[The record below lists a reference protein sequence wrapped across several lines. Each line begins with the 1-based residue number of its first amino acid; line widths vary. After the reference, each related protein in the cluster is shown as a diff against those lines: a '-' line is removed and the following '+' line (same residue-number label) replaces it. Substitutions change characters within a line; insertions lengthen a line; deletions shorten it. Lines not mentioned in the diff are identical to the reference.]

1 MTHRATNPGWTADE
15 AVVVGAWVYPVK
27 SCGAMPVD
35 ELVFDRWGGAE
46 GDRRWAVV
54 DASAPVTGG
63 GAPPRL
69 ALVQPRSGGE
79 GLALRAP
86 GREPLGVRDDGLAA
100 CEVGMY

>member
-54 DASAPVTGG
+54 DTSGSVTWQ
-63 GAPPRL
+63 GAHPRL
-69 ALVQPRSGGE
+69 ALVRPRIAGDV
-79 GLALRAP
+79 LALRAP
-86 GREPLGVRDDGLAA
+86 GHEPLDVRDESLAA
-100 CEVGMY
+100 CEVGM